1 MRWKSLKGNETG
13 AAAVEFAIL
22 LPLLL
27 VLIFGGIEYG
37 LVMFNQQV
45 ITNASR
51 EAARAGI
58 VVNGPSHDDIEKI
71 ALAYCA
77 DYLVTFK
84 DPDPGPVVQVTPPG
98 PLIFPQ
104 ELTVTVDYDYEFLL
118 LPNLSQLFGGGT
130 SSGISLQGRTIMRHE

>member
-1 MRWKSLKGNETG
+1 MRWKSITANETG
-13 AAAVEFAIL
+13 AAAVEFALL

-27 VLIFGGIEYG
+27 ALIFGGIEYG

-58 VVNGPSHDDIEKI
+58 VVNGPSDDAIREI

-84 DPDPGPVVQVTPPG
+84 DPDPGPDVFVTPG

-118 LPNLSQLFGGGT
+118 LPNFSQLFGGGA